1 MKKFNKYGA
10 DHLNP
15 MSKPWGNRV
24 MVKREIRDHLSKVFL
39 QDKNKGLDPMYYYHH
54 QADQVMAMDAFYQM
68 TSQVQAFRQNGV
80 YLRDHIVLTNQGWCG
95 YDKVNLLIY
104 SNDLDQEHISSGFDP
119 LAFGFDYMVGRNDL
133 IYVKLGELNSF
144 ERFVSSKNPQYL

>member
-1 MKKFNKYGA
+1 MKKFNKYSA
-10 DHLNP
+10 SHLNP
-15 MSKPWGNRV
+15 MNKPWENGV
-24 MVKREIRDHLSKVFL
+24 MVKREIRDYLSKVFS

-54 QADQVMAMDAFYQM
+54 QADQVMAMDHTWELNIQLSTF
-68 TSQVQAFRQNGV
+68 SRNGV

-104 SNDLDQEHISSGFDP
+104 SNELDEQPISSGFDP

-144 ERFVSSKNPQYL
+144 EGFV